1 MKTFKLPD
9 LGEGLPDAEIVEWH
23 VKEGDTV
30 EVDQLLVSMETAK
43 AVVEVP
49 SPYQGQISKLCGQPG
64 DIIITGAPLVEFKDA
79 SGRQDTGTVAGN
91 LEASEQ
97 VIHASPEIANTT
109 QRSEAVKVTPAVRAL
124 AKRLG
129 VDISQVT
136 PTGPKGL
143 MTAADIQASVGMQ
156 ITAPTG
162 KKATPGEPLRG
173 VKRQM
178 AIAMSKS
185 HQSVVPVTVFD
196 EADVTG
202 WIQTDDI
209 TTRLIQAIVFAAQQ
223 EPSLNAWF
231 EGEGLFRQIHTQVH
245 LGLAMDT
252 SEGLFVP
259 VVKDAQEKNAV
270 QLRQAI
276 DQFKLSVSTRQV
288 APEQLQGA
296 TITLSNFGKF
306 AGLYAN
312 PIVVPPQVAIIAVGR
327 IHSAMRVGADKPAV
341 HSIAPLSLTFDHRA
355 VTGGEATR
363 FLGAMMKH
371 LGSIEPIS

>member
-23 VKEGDTV
+23 VKEGDSV

-49 SPYQGQISKLCGQPG
+49 SPYQGQILKLCGQPG
-64 DIIITGAPLVEFKDA
+64 DIIETGAPLVEFKDA

-91 LEASEQ
+91 LEAGEQ
-97 VIHASPEIANTT
+97 VIHASPEIANATH
-109 QRSEAVKVTPAVRAL
+109 RSEAVKVTPAVRAL
-124 AKRLG
+124 AKRLS
-129 VDISQVT
+129 VDLSQVT
-136 PTGPKGL
+136 PTGPKG
-143 MTAADIQASVGMQ
+143 S
-156 ITAPTG
+156 ITADDVQAWIGASSAST
-162 KKATPGEPLRG
+162 KVSYAEPLRG

-178 AIAMSKS
+178 ALAMSKS
-185 HQSVVPVTVFD
+185 HQAVVPVTVFD
-196 EADVTG
+196 EADVTN

-209 TTRLIQAIVFAAQQ
+209 TARLIQAIVFAAQQ

-231 EGEGLFRQIHTQVH
+231 EGEGLSRQLHKQVH

-252 SEGLFVP
+252 PDGLFVP
-259 VVKDAQEKNAV
+259 VIKDAQEKNAN

-276 DQFKLSVSTRQV
+276 DQFKQSVSTRQV

-327 IHSAMRVGADKPAV
+327 IHSAVRVIADKPSV
-341 HSIAPLSLTFDHRA
+341 RSIAPLSLTFDHRA

-363 FLGAMMKH
+363 FLGAMMQS
-371 LGSIEPIS
+371 LG